1 MLFHDQ
7 YSMSQK
13 KSAKFSVKVKGS
25 SPDPV
30 LINLNFQQIK
40 YLVYV

>member
-1 MLFHDQ
+1 MINIQCHK
-7 YSMSQK
+7 K
-13 KSAKFSVKVKGS
+13 KSVKFSVKVKGS